1 MLPGVFY
8 DLFES
13 CHNVLR
19 QRDSYSDPQYRT
31 ARYCKNGTGMYRPEF
46 ENLKEHTSYQEHL
59 ASFSRKSRCKS
70 AKEQRSQVTL
80 TCGLVIFSLLA
91 RRCQF
96 VQVLDVT
103 DSASSFAYGSNH
115 AGDPFASD

>member
-59 ASFSRKSRCKS
+59 ASFSP
-70 AKEQRSQVTL
+70 QVTMQI
-80 TCGLVIFSLLA
+80 CKRAEVSS
-91 RRCQF
+91 
-96 VQVLDVT
+96 
-103 DSASSFAYGSNH
+103 DSDLWSR
-115 AGDPFASD
+115 DL